1 MFDDI
6 RKFVELQS
14 KLDCINSYKPL
25 TSDKDQGE
33 KEKNYYTEPSIC
45 LADLEYN
52 FN

>member
-1 MFDDI
+1 MFGDI

-25 TSDKDQGE
+25 TTDKNQE
-33 KEKNYYTEPSIC
+33 EKNYYTEPSIC
-45 LADLEYN
+45 LSDLEYN